1 MLYWCYMKETPK
13 VEVVYLRVLIVDDDR
28 TVLEDNRE
36 YFEKMGYETVC
47 ADTAGAAEEIINS
60 AALDCV
66 ILDIDLPDGNGFELC
81 ARVRERTGL
90 PIVFLSGYTEEQSRI
105 RGLSIG
111 GDDYVCKPY
120 SLEELELRVRARIK
134 SGQNAQPPGPIQ
146 YGDLMINP
154 GNRSVC
160 LGEKSA
166 DFSTFEFDVLYFLA
180 RHPGEVFSYE
190 QIYNQVWKAPINKGI
205 KSLQVIIG
213 RIRQKLLELCPGHE
227 YIQTVRRKG
236 YLFVP

>member
-1 MLYWCYMKETPK
+1 MGK
-13 VEVVYLRVLIVDDDR
+13 VLIVDDDR
-28 TVLEDNRE
+28 NVLEDNRE

-47 ADTAGAAEEIINS
+47 ADTAGTAEEIILS

-81 ARVRERTGL
+81 ARVREKTGL
-90 PIVFLSGYTEEQSRI
+90 PIVFLSSYTEEQSRI
-105 RGLSIG
+105 KGLSIG

-120 SLEELELRVRARIK
+120 SLEELELRVRVRIK
-134 SGQNAQPPGPIQ
+134 SGQNIKPPKPLQ
-146 YGDLMINP
+146 YGALLIDP

-160 LGEKSA
+160 FKEKSA

-190 QIYNQVWKAPINKGI
+190 QIYSQVWKSPINKGI

-213 RIRQKLLELCPGHE
+213 RIRQKLLELCPNHE

>member
-1 MLYWCYMKETPK
+1 MSK
-13 VEVVYLRVLIVDDDR
+13 VLIVDDDKN
-28 TVLEDNRE
+28 VLEDNRK

-47 ADTAGAAEEIINS
+47 METAREAEKIINS

-81 ARVRERTGL
+81 ARVREKTGL

-105 RGLSIG
+105 KGFSIG

-134 SGQNAQPPGPIQ
+134 AGQNVISPGPLK
-146 YGDLMINP
+146 YGSLMIDP
-154 GNRSVC
+154 GSRSVSFR
-160 LGEKSA
+160 ESSA

-180 RHPGEVFSYE
+180 KHPGEVFSYE
-190 QIYNQVWKAPINKGI
+190 QIYNQVWKSPMNKGI
-205 KSLQVIIG
+205 KSLQVIIV
-213 RIRQKLLELCPGHE
+213 RIRQKLLMLCPDHE
-227 YIQTVRRKG
+227 YIQTIRRKG

>member
-1 MLYWCYMKETPK
+1 M
-13 VEVVYLRVLIVDDDR
+13 RVLIVDDDR

-47 ADTAGAAEEIINS
+47 ADTSGAAEEIINS

-105 RGLSIG
+105 RGFSIG

-134 SGQNAQPPGPIQ
+134 SGQNAQPPGPLQ
-146 YGDLMINP
+146 YGDLM
-154 GNRSVC
+154 
-160 LGEKSA
+160 
-166 DFSTFEFDVLYFLA
+166 

>member
-1 MLYWCYMKETPK
+1 MSK
-13 VEVVYLRVLIVDDDR
+13 VLIVDDDK
-28 TVLEDNRE
+28 TVLEDNRK
-36 YFEKMGYETVC
+36 YFEKMGYGTVC
-47 ADTAGAAEEIINS
+47 ADTARAAEELINS

-66 ILDIDLPDGNGFELC
+66 ILDIDLPDENGFELC
-81 ARVRERTGL
+81 ARVREKTGL

-105 RGLSIG
+105 KGLSIG

-134 SGQNAQPPGPIQ
+134 AGQNAIPPGPLK
-146 YGDLMINP
+146 YGSLMIDP
-154 GNRSVC
+154 GSRSVSF
-160 LGEKSA
+160 GESSA

-190 QIYNQVWKAPINKGI
+190 QIYNQVWKSPINKGI
-205 KSLQVIIG
+205 KSLQVIIV

-236 YLFVP
+236 YLFVPV

>member
-1 MLYWCYMKETPK
+1 MKK
-13 VEVVYLRVLIVDDDR
+13 ILIVDDDR
-28 TVLEDNRE
+28 TVLEDNWE
-36 YFEKMGYETVC
+36 YFEKMGYETICVE
-47 ADTAGAAEEIINS
+47 TAGAAEEIINT

-81 ARVRERTGL
+81 ARVREKTGL

-105 RGLSIG
+105 KGLSIG

-120 SLEELELRVRARIK
+120 SLQELELRVRARIR
-134 SGQNAQPPGPIQ
+134 SGHNIEPPKPLQ
-146 YGDLMINP
+146 YGALRIAP
-154 GNRSVC
+154 GSRSVSFKERC
-160 LGEKSA
+160 A

-180 RHPGEVFSYE
+180 KHPGEVFSYE
-190 QIYNQVWKAPINKGI
+190 QIYNQVWKSPLNKGI
-205 KSLQVIIG
+205 KSLQVIIV
-213 RIRQKLLELCPGHE
+213 RIRQKLLELCPSHD